1 MMNDDTM
8 TELIIKIT
16 SELSSLN
23 ANMKSV
29 LDKLTSHEQRIS
41 ALEQNKIGIK
51 DTVIQWLVKGLIAS
65 IMIIGSLT
73 GASALIK
80 EVIKL

>member
-1 MMNDDTM
+1 M
-8 TELIIKIT
+8 TEDKLEDLVIKIT
-16 SELSSLN
+16 SELASLN

-41 ALEQNKIGIK
+41 ALEQGKLSIK
-51 DTVIQWLVKGLIAS
+51 DTMIQWLIKGLIAS

-73 GASALIK
+73 GAASLIK
-80 EVIKL
+80 GVLGL

>member
-1 MMNDDTM
+1 MNDDKM
-8 TELIIKIT
+8 TDLIIKIT

-29 LDKLTSHEQRIS
+29 LDKLTSHEKRIS
-41 ALEQNKIGIK
+41 ALEQNKIGMK
-51 DTVIQWLVKGLIAS
+51 DTIIQWLVKGLIAS

-80 EVIKL
+80 GIIRL

>member
-51 DTVIQWLVKGLIAS
+51 DT
-65 IMIIGSLT
+65 II
-73 GASALIK
+73 
-80 EVIKL
+80 